1 MKKSNAAKLIGIYFV
16 EPTFPNV
23 IWENR
28 HPKKSIV
35 IKILRGSRSE
45 IPIKIQI
52 VPIAATDNKD
62 LKSATESGV
71 APPSK
76 ASRPNATANPSP
88 SEHKSAKKIPLSL

>member
-1 MKKSNAAKLIGIYFV
+1 M
-16 EPTFPNV
+16 
-23 IWENR
+23 
-28 HPKKSIV
+28 

-45 IPIKIQI
+45 IPVKIQI
-52 VPIAATDNKD
+52 VPIAATDNND

>member
-1 MKKSNAAKLIGIYFV
+1 M
-16 EPTFPNV
+16 
-23 IWENR
+23 
-28 HPKKSIV
+28 
-35 IKILRGSRSE
+35 LRGSRSE

-52 VPIAATDNKD
+52 VPIAATDNND

-88 SEHKSAKKIPLSL
+88 SEHTSAKKIPLNL